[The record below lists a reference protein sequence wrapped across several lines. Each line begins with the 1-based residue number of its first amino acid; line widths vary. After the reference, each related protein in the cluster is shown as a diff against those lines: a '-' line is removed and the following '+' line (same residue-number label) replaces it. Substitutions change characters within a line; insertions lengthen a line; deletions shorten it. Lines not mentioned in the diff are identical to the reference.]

1 MADKSKLYFGL
12 TPKSTRYCNLAK
24 LYEWID
30 RIWQK
35 IAEIVFVRFE
45 FDLPVDRFR
54 ESSHS
59 ERLTFALTSGGI
71 IEWLILSS
79 WCRRNGLDAIL
90 VSNRKR
96 ILLLS
101 KPIYFFQVILRR
113 KKFVDLFLS
122 EQETGPRLLFCPP
135 HERRKQP
142 FDPTPVER
150 VLGELYS
157 QLARSHGA
165 LSFTIIPILILWRKF
180 LRKDSRTLS
189 EYFLG
194 IGSRPNLIGKIW
206 YLIRRRKDSTV
217 RSLDEIQLRLKEG
230 GESMESSDESE
241 AVRVAKS
248 TRRRILVVVS
258 QELRVVLGPRYLSTH
273 SVKETLMKDP
283 EFQKFL
289 SEVAARE
296 KLDRR
301 KVMLLAYKNFTEIA
315 ANYSYRTIEVM
326 YVFLTWLF
334 TKVFDGVDVEEEEIH
349 RIREIMKTKP
359 VVFVS
364 AHRSHFDYLVIPY
377 VLFLHD
383 MVTPHIAAG
392 INMKFWPF
400 GPFLRSAGAFFLRR
414 SFRGDVLYSLCFK
427 KYVEYLLKSRIP
439 IKFFIEGTRS
449 RSGKMLPP
457 AHGLLKTVLESV
469 SRKMCE
475 DVSLVPV
482 SICYDQVPEEG
493 SYTKELSGGQKTK
506 ESAGSLLRSRKIIY
520 KNMGRVYLRFAVP
533 VSAKEVHMQTER
545 DKTDPT
551 LALQKTAFQIC
562 KSINDASPVSP
573 TSLVATVLLALR
585 IPTVSLQDILGQ
597 AMMLAWYARWSGL
610 ALSIMDEGAFRRAME
625 HTIKRLYKSGVVGR
639 TQDTVPRL
647 YFCEERKR
655 IALNYYKNSAIHCF
669 ILPSIALLAFLS
681 TLRTLSRTKDTKAFQ
696 MSFHSRALE
705 LRNILKFECFF
716 SATPQFLKEMDANVE
731 YFFGQTQGE
740 TYNTFL
746 GHSHV
751 ALLLLRILGDVFES
765 YRTVIKYFR
774 EHGTPMVD
782 KKGLVQ
788 RIVRFAEQE
797 RESGEIIFP
806 ESISIQNYSNALLL
820 FENLHLVELAKDQK
834 KKGVSVVSWNSEFTS
849 VQAKLSGYLGLMGD
863 STENFLKQHGF
874 QISERVEPAE

>member
-1 MADKSKLYFGL
+1 M
-12 TPKSTRYCNLAK
+12 AK

-30 RIWQK
+30 RIWQQ

-45 FDLPVDRFR
+45 FDLPADRFR
-54 ESSHS
+54 GILRGG
-59 ERLTFALTSGGI
+59 RLTFALTSGGI

-122 EQETGPRLLFCPP
+122 EQETGPRLLFCPSR
-135 HERRKQP
+135 ERRKQP
-142 FDPTPVER
+142 FDPTPVEGI
-150 VLGELYS
+150 LGELYS
-157 QLARSHGA
+157 QSAKNHAVS
-165 LSFTIIPILILWRKF
+165 SFTIVPILILWRKF
-180 LRKDSRTLS
+180 LRRDSRTLS

-194 IGSRPNLIGKIW
+194 IGSRPSLIGKIW

-217 RSLDEIQLRLKEG
+217 RSLDEIQLMLKEKT
-230 GESMESSDESE
+230 ESLENSDESE
-241 AVRVAKS
+241 SVRVAKN
-248 TRRRILVVVS
+248 TRRRILVRVS

-301 KVMLLAYKNFTEIA
+301 KAMLLAYKNFTEIA
-315 ANYSYRTIEVM
+315 ANYRYRTIEVL

-334 TKVFDGVDVEEEEIH
+334 TRVFDGVDIEDGEMH

-364 AHRSHFDYLVIPY
+364 AHRSHFDSIVIPY

-383 MVTPHIAAG
+383 MVTPHIATG
-392 INMKFWPF
+392 INLKFWPL
-400 GPFLRSAGAFFLRR
+400 GPFLRSAGAFFIRR
-414 SFRGDVLYSLCFK
+414 SFRGDVLYSMCFK

-475 DVSLVPV
+475 DVALVPV

-493 SYTKELSGGQKTK
+493 SYTKELSGEQKTK

-520 KNMGRVYLRFAVP
+520 KNMGRVYVRFAAP
-533 VSAKEVHMQTER
+533 VSAREVHLRTER

-562 KSINDASPVSP
+562 KSINDASPVTP
-573 TSLVATVLLALR
+573 ISLVATVLLGLR

-597 AMMLAWYARWSGL
+597 AMMLARYARWSGL
-610 ALSIMDEGAFRRAME
+610 ALSVTPEGALRRAME

-639 TQDTVPRL
+639 AQDTVPQL
-647 YFCEERKR
+647 YFCEEQRR

-681 TLRTLSRTKDTKAFQ
+681 TLRALSGTKDTKGFQ
-696 MSFHSRALE
+696 MSLHSRAVK
-705 LRNILKFECFF
+705 LRNILKFEYFF
-716 SATPQFLKEMDANVE
+716 SSTPRFLKEIDGNTG

-740 TYNTFL
+740 TCDTLNYVGGL
-746 GHSHV
+746 GRLHA

-765 YRTVIKYFR
+765 YRTVIEFFR
-774 EHGTPMVD
+774 ENGAPPAE

-788 RIVRFAEQE
+788 RIIRFAEQE
-797 RESGEIIFP
+797 REKGEIIFP

-820 FENLHLVELAKDQK
+820 LENLHLVELAKDQEK
-834 KKGVSVVSWNSEFTS
+834 TWVSVVPWNAEFTS
-849 VQAKLSGYLGLMGD
+849 VQATLSEYLGLMEENM
-863 STENFLKQHGF
+863 ENFLSLHGF
-874 QISERVEPAE
+874 QVSKRVEVAE